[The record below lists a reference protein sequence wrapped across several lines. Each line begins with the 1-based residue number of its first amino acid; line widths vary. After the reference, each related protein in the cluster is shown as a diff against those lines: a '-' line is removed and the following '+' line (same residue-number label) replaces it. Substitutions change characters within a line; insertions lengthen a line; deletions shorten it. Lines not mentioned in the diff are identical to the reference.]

1 MGSSKAVAIVSGGM
15 DSVTLVHHLQAIGHQ
30 VVVASFDYGQRHKKE
45 LEFAKAVA
53 ERFDLDHHLID
64 LSNITKLIAT
74 SALTSDSIEVPDGHY
89 AEETMRQT
97 VVPNR
102 NAIMLNVAAGLA
114 IQVEAG
120 HIATGV
126 HAGDHYIY
134 PDCRPQFISSLEQML
149 KIANEG
155 FIDPDF
161 SILAPFVNSTKGEI
175 ARRGDELN
183 VPWDK
188 TWSCYKGGDIHCGS
202 CGTCFERRE
211 AFGEFDLHDPT
222 EYLATPDYEDPRK

>member
-1 MGSSKAVAIVSGGM
+1 MGSSKAIAIVSGGM
-15 DSVTLVHHLQAIGHQ
+15 DSVTLVHHLHALGHE
-30 VVVASFDYGQRHKKE
+30 VIVASFDYGQRHKKE

-53 ERFDLDHHLID
+53 DRFDLNHHLID

-89 AEETMRQT
+89 AEQTMRQT

-114 IQVEAG
+114 IQVEAQ

-134 PDCRPQFISSLEQML
+134 PDCRPQFISSLEAML

-155 FIDPDF
+155 FIDPEF

-183 VPWDK
+183 VPWEK
-188 TWSCYKGGDIHCGS
+188 TWSCYKGGEIHCGS

-211 AFGEFDLHDPT
+211 AFAEFNLHDPT
-222 EYLATPDYEDPRK
+222 EYLATPDYEDPRQ

>member
-1 MGSSKAVAIVSGGM
+1 MGSSKAIAIVSGGM
-15 DSVTLVHHLQAIGHQ
+15 DSVTLVHHLQDLGHE
-30 VVVASFDYGQRHKKE
+30 VIVASFDYGQRHKKE
-45 LEFAKAVA
+45 LEFAKAA
-53 ERFDLDHHLID
+53 ADRFDLDHHLID

-89 AEETMRQT
+89 AEQTMRQT

-114 IQVEAG
+114 IQVEAQ

-134 PDCRPQFISSLEQML
+134 PDCRPQFISSLEAML

-155 FIDPDF
+155 FIDPEF
-161 SILAPFVNSTKGEI
+161 SILAPFVHSTKGEI

-183 VPWDK
+183 VPWEK
-188 TWSCYKGGDIHCGS
+188 TWSCYKGGEIHCGS

-211 AFGEFDLHDPT
+211 AFAEFNLHDPT
-222 EYLATPDYEDPRK
+222 EYLATPDYEDPRQ

>member
-1 MGSSKAVAIVSGGM
+1 MGSSKAIAIVSGGM
-15 DSVTLVHHLQAIGHQ
+15 DSVTLVHHLHALGHE

-53 ERFDLDHHLID
+53 DRFDLNHHLID

-89 AEETMRQT
+89 AEQTMRQT

-114 IQVEAG
+114 IQVEAQ

-134 PDCRPQFISSLEQML
+134 PDCRPQFISSLETML

-155 FIDPDF
+155 FIDPEF

-183 VPWDK
+183 VPWEK
-188 TWSCYKGGDIHCGS
+188 TWSCYKGGEIHCGS

-211 AFGEFDLHDPT
+211 AFAEFNLHDPT
-222 EYLATPDYEDPRK
+222 EYLATPDYEDPRQ